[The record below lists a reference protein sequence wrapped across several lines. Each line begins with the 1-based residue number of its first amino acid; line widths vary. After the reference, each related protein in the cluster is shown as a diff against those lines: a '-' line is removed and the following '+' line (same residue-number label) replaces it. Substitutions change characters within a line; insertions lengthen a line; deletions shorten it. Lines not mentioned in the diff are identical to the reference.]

1 MQYRLKKPSLV
12 QREGDAPSCLKFLI
26 RQTMT
31 TAAQQLL
38 LVLATSSMVFD
49 TPCWQ
54 VIHSPW
60 VPGNRLA
67 CGVRQL
73 FWLLVV
79 DKGEEVAPLSIYLGD
94 TRQNLI

>member
-1 MQYRLKKPSLV
+1 
-12 QREGDAPSCLKFLI
+12 
-26 RQTMT
+26 MT

-79 DKGEEVAPLSIYLGD
+79 DKGEEVAPLSILSWGYKTKSDLTKYLKY
-94 TRQNLI
+94 LPP